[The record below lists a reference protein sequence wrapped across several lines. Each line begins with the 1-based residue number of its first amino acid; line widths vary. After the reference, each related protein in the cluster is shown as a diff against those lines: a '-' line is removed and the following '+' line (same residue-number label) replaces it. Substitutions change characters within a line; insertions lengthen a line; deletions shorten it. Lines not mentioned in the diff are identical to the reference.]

1 MTPGVCVKLDKKD
14 VLPRTAHLVSYTT
27 VNKFQAYPRDVATGG
42 PPLNFAERPPD
53 WRFRGGFLPFSVF
66 RHIWSRL
73 VKKLALIVALVPVAA
88 LAQSPIASSNFAGV
102 ENPLSENGAWVPM
115 FSMSPDHTQFQKNNA
130 AFMDRFDG
138 THGNH
143 AVARTT
149 APVPNNQ
156 YSEIVVG
163 HIGTQFSY
171 VGVSV
176 RIQTS
181 GSALDSLYMYW
192 GSLSGGSNNFL
203 YQIVANGTSYGARSI
218 VPHSAL
224 QDGDRIR
231 LVARGPV
238 LYGIKN
244 GVREFIFN
252 TGPDPVRYDTGTT
265 GMLAYVPDNP
275 VTNATIA
282 SWSTGPAPASSGIWA
297 SSNFAGVEDPLDEA
311 DRWFPLPGYQGFKK
325 AGGFAVGKD
334 GGHNISGVW
343 SISPPARQYSE
354 ITLGTIASGAAGA
367 VVRIDRNSPVP
378 TGWLLFIYADNPP
391 ASGIYKIDPN
401 ANGGFAP
408 IRTFTPDAILS
419 GDKWRL
425 TADGNTLQV
434 SRNGVSQFTV
444 TTDGSYPTG
453 DVGIYTLT
461 PAVTLMGWEG
471 GDPGGPVKAPTIS
484 GFTPTTGPV
493 GTSVTI
499 NGANLTGATAV
510 AFNGVSATFSV
521 TSDTAIQATV
531 PTGATTGPVRVTTP
545 GGTVTSTASF
555 TVIPA
560 PTITGFTPTSGP
572 PGASVTISG
581 SSFTGATAVAF
592 NGVNATFTVSSDTSI
607 QATVPASAA
616 TGPVSVTT
624 SGGTAT
630 SSSSFTVLQPP
641 TIASF
646 TPTSGPQGTAVTING
661 TNLIG
666 ATAVAFNGVSAS
678 FTVASD
684 TAIQTSV
691 PAGATT
697 GQLSVTT
704 SGGTATSTAA
714 FTVISAPTISS
725 FTPTSGPPGAS
736 VTINGASFTGAT
748 AVSFNGVGATFT
760 VSSDSVIQTSV
771 PAGASTGPLNVTTSG
786 GTATS
791 ASSFTVLK
799 PPAIASFTPT
809 SGLQGAAVTIS
820 GTNFTGASAVAFNG
834 VSAAFTV
841 ASDTTIQTSVPAGA
855 TTGQLSVTTSGG
867 TATSASS
874 FTVLKPPTIASFTPT
889 SGPQGTAVTISGTN
903 FTGATAVAFNGVSAS
918 FTVASDAAIQT
929 AVPAGATT
937 GQLSV
942 TTSGGTATSAGSF
955 TVLKPP
961 TITGFTP
968 TSGLQGAAVT
978 ISGTNFT
985 GATAV
990 VFNGVSASFTVAS
1003 DTAIQTAVPAG
1014 ATTGPLRVTAP
1025 DGTATSASSF
1035 TVLKP
1040 PTITGF
1046 TPTSGLQGAAV
1057 TISGTNFTGAT
1068 AVAFNGVSASF
1079 TVASDT
1085 AIQTAVPA
1093 GATTG
1098 PLSVTTSSGTA
1109 TSAGS
1114 FTVLKPPAIA
1124 SFTPASG
1131 PQGAAVTI
1139 SGTNFTRATAV
1150 AFNGVSASFTVSSDT
1165 VIQTAVP
1172 VGATTGPLS
1181 VSTPDGTAQSSGAF
1195 TVIPPP
1201 AIASL
1206 SPANGPVGTTVT
1218 IGGSNLAGAS
1228 AVTFNGVSASFTV
1241 ISNTAISA
1249 VVPLGATT
1257 GPVRV
1262 TTPGGSAASANNFT
1276 VTAVLTVATA
1286 GNGQGTVSTSS
1297 DRPPIGVAYEVGTVV
1312 TLTATPAIGSDF
1324 TGWTGCDSVSGATCT
1339 VTMNAARS
1347 VTATFTLQTFPLSV
1361 SKSHLLLGD
1370 GTVTSTSSPGSPNQI
1385 NCGSSCSVRFNYGT
1399 VVTLTATPALLST
1412 FNGWSGCDSTSGNI
1426 CTVTIGAARSVTAS
1440 FLP

>member
-1 MTPGVCVKLDKKD
+1 
-14 VLPRTAHLVSYTT
+14 
-27 VNKFQAYPRDVATGG
+27 
-42 PPLNFAERPPD
+42 
-53 WRFRGGFLPFSVF
+53 
-66 RHIWSRL
+66 
-73 VKKLALIVALVPVAA
+73 VKKLAIIIA
-88 LAQSPIASSNFAGV
+88 LAPLAVLAQAPIASSNFTGV

-149 APVPNNQ
+149 APVPNDQ

-218 VPHSAL
+218 VPHSAI

-282 SWSTGPAPASSGIWA
+282 SWSTGPAPASSGTWA
-297 SSNFAGVEDPLDEA
+297 SSNFAGVEDPLDEG

-378 TGWLLFIYADNPP
+378 TGWLLFIYADNPS

-531 PTGATTGPVRVTTP
+531 PTGATTGPVSVTTP
-545 GGTVTSTASF
+545 GGTGRSTASF

-641 TIASF
+641 TIAGF
-646 TPTSGPQGTAVTING
+646 TPASGTSGTAVTITG

-666 ATAVAFNGVSAS
+666 TTAVTFNGTNAS

-684 TAIQTSV
+684 TSVQTSV

-697 GQLSVTT
+697 GPLAVRT
-704 SGGTATSTAA
+704 SGGTAQSSGV
-714 FTVISAPTISS
+714 FTVISPPAITSLSPASGPAGTTVTISGS
-725 FTPTSGPPGAS
+725 SL
-736 VTINGASFTGAT
+736 NGAT
-748 AVSFNGVGATFT
+748 AVTFNGASASFT
-760 VSSDSVIQTSV
+760 IVSDASIRAVV
-771 PAGASTGPLNVTTSG
+771 PAGATSGPVSVTTPG

-791 ASSFTVLK
+791 PGSFTVLR

-809 SGLQGAAVTIS
+809 
-820 GTNFTGASAVAFNG
+820 TG
-834 VSAAFTV
+834 
-841 ASDTTIQTSVPAGA
+841 PA
-855 TTGQLSVTTSGG
+855 
-867 TATSASS
+867 
-874 FTVLKPPTIASFTPT
+874 
-889 SGPQGTAVTISGTN
+889 GTAVTVSGTN
-903 FTGATAVAFNGVSAS
+903 LSGTTAVTFNGVSAS
-918 FTVASDAAIQT
+918 FSVASDTSIQT

-937 GQLSV
+937 GSITV
-942 TTSGGTATSAGSF
+942 T
-955 TVLKPP
+955 
-961 TITGFTP
+961 
-968 TSGLQGAAVT
+968 
-978 ISGTNFT
+978 
-985 GATAV
+985 
-990 VFNGVSASFTVAS
+990 
-1003 DTAIQTAVPAG
+1003 
-1014 ATTGPLRVTAP
+1014 
-1025 DGTATSASSF
+1025 
-1035 TVLKP
+1035 
-1040 PTITGF
+1040 
-1046 TPTSGLQGAAV
+1046 
-1057 TISGTNFTGAT
+1057 
-1068 AVAFNGVSASF
+1068 
-1079 TVASDT
+1079 
-1085 AIQTAVPA
+1085 
-1093 GATTG
+1093 
-1098 PLSVTTSSGTA
+1098 
-1109 TSAGS
+1109 
-1114 FTVLKPPAIA
+1114 
-1124 SFTPASG
+1124 
-1131 PQGAAVTI
+1131 
-1139 SGTNFTRATAV
+1139 
-1150 AFNGVSASFTVSSDT
+1150 
-1165 VIQTAVP
+1165 
-1172 VGATTGPLS
+1172 
-1181 VSTPDGTAQSSGAF
+1181 TPDGTAQSSGVF
-1195 TVIPPP
+1195 TVIAPPV
-1201 AIASL
+1201 ISTL

-1218 IGGSNLAGAS
+1218 IGGSHLSGAT

-1241 ISNTAISA
+1241 TSDAAVVA
-1249 VVPLGATT
+1249 VVPAGATS
-1257 GPVRV
+1257 GPVSV
-1262 TTPGGSAASANNFT
+1262 TTPGGSATSANNFT
-1276 VTAVLTVATA
+1276 VTAALTTRTA

-1297 DRPPIGVAYEVGTVV
+1297 DRPPLGNAYEVGTVV
-1312 TLTATPAIGSDF
+1312 TLTATPSTGSNF
-1324 TGWTGCDSVSGATCT
+1324 TGWAGCDSVSGATCT
-1339 VTMNAARS
+1339 VTMNTART
-1347 VTATFTLQTFPLSV
+1347 VTATFTLQTFPLTV
-1361 SKSHLLLGD
+1361 SKANLLVGD
-1370 GTVTSTSSPGSPNQI
+1370 GTVTSTSSPNSASQI
-1385 NCGSSCSVRFNYGT
+1385 NCGSSCSATFNYGT

-1412 FNGWSGCDSTSGNI
+1412 FNGWNGCDSTSGNT
-1426 CTVTIGAARSVTAS
+1426 CTVAIRSARSVTAN